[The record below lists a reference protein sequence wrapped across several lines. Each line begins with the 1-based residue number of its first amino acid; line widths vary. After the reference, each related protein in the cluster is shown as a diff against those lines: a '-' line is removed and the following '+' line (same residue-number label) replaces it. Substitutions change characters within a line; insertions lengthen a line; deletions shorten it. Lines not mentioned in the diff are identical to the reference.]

1 MEDINGDGIRQCSET
16 DQRQAGRMAEV
27 NKGSSQ
33 AVNVLVTVE
42 EGRHQLSIV
51 VVVRL

>member
-1 MEDINGDGIRQCSET
+1 MEDINGDGIGQCSET
-16 DQRQAGRMAEV
+16 DQRQAGTMAV
-27 NKGSSQ
+27 VKKGSSQ

-51 VVVRL
+51 VVVR

>member
-1 MEDINGDGIRQCSET
+1 MEDINGDGIGQCSET
-16 DQRQAGRMAEV
+16 GQRQAGRMAEV
-27 NKGSSQ
+27 NIVSSQ

-51 VVVRL
+51 VEVR

>member
-1 MEDINGDGIRQCSET
+1 MEDINGDGIGQCSET

-51 VVVRL
+51 VVVR